1 MKYELCESN
10 LNFPDAAVK
19 ELDTLKEI
27 LNAKSRGEVVN
38 HALGVLRWL
47 VNEKYEKKN
56 KIVLERNDSSQVE
69 VVFPQL
75 ESLVEEPAA

>member
-1 MKYELCESN
+1 MRIQFEFS
-10 LNFPDAAVK
+10 DAAVK
-19 ELDTLKEI
+19 ELDSLKEI

-47 VNEKYEKKN
+47 ANEKYEKKN

-75 ESLVEEPAA
+75 ESLAEERAA